1 MKVRSPLRLY
11 RRTLFIIIIIMVLAT
26 ILALV
31 LLSPLALGGLA
42 HYRSNWPLLSNIG
55 QTYGAV
61 SALLSSV
68 ALAGVVLSLL
78 YQARDSK
85 TAREQTTRSL
95 QLELIKMQMEDPAL
109 MTASG
114 APWGLAIPS
123 ESVSIREFLYIQIWI
138 SYLYG
143 SYIIGEISES
153 TLRYV
158 FANELFRSRAGRNYW
173 EARSEKQSMSDG
185 SRRHNH
191 FYRILGEEYQKARSN
206 NAPVSDPVRITE
218 HVAQARARQITHLS
232 RAQHVA
238 LLATAA
244 IGGTLAGRLWRRNKP

>member
-1 MKVRSPLRLY
+1 V
-11 RRTLFIIIIIMVLAT
+11 A

-31 LLSPLALGGLA
+31 VLSPLALGGLA
-42 HYRSNWPLLSNIG
+42 RYRSDWTLLSNIG

-68 ALAGVVLSLL
+68 ALGGVVLSLL
-78 YQARDSK
+78 YQARDGK

-123 ESVSIREFLYIQIWI
+123 ESAAIREFLYLQIWI
-138 SYLYG
+138 AYLYG
-143 SYIIGEISES
+143 SYSIGEISEP

-158 FANELFRSRAGRNYW
+158 FANELFRGRAGRRYW
-173 EARSEKQSMSDG
+173 EARSARQSMTGG
-185 SRRHNH
+185 SRRHNN
-191 FYRILGEEYQKARSN
+191 FYRML
-206 NAPVSDPVRITE
+206 
-218 HVAQARARQITHLS
+218 VAQPHARQST
-232 RAQHVA
+232 RPTQAQNLT

-244 IGGTLAGRLWRRNKP
+244 IGGVLAGRMWRRRS